1 MSISPRHLKDVERWT
16 LILSAI
22 LIAASFLALPGRMAF
37 SATVG
42 AGLMVANAWAIRKL
56 GERVFRRVE
65 NGQPG
70 VAVLLFNLKMLALI
84 ALVYVAVKVL
94 GLDAIGFLLG
104 VSVFPVAIVIAALR
118 MNPDAGEGETPPDGS
133 HPPFSPN
140 SNAGDR

>member
-1 MSISPRHLKDVERWT
+1 MTVSPRHLKDVERWT
-16 LILSAI
+16 LITSAL
-22 LIAASFLALPGRMAF
+22 LIAASFIALPGRMAF

-42 AGLMVANAWAIRKL
+42 AGLMVLNAFAIRKL

-65 NGQPG
+65 KGQPG

-104 VSVFPVAIVIAALR
+104 VSVFPVAIVVAALR
-118 MNPDAGEGETPPDGS
+118 MTPDADGDETPPPGDL
-133 HPPFSPN
+133 PLSPN
-140 SNAGDR
+140 SGDR